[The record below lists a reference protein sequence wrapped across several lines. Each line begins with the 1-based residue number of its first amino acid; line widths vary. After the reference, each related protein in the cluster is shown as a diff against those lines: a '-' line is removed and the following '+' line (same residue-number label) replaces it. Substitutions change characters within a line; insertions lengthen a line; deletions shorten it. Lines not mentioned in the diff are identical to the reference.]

1 MLQLTFCSCNVW
13 LISASLLLLF
23 SFKLSYISEEKICL
37 SEMFLMLT
45 TVISQTLVGGMVATV
60 EHTLLSIITN
70 ITGLVSRECLSVQ
83 A

>member
-1 MLQLTFCSCNVW
+1 MWSIKDLLKVIQFSFCSCNVCF
-13 LISASLLLLF
+13 ISASLLLLF

-60 EHTLLSIITN
+60 GHTLLSINTN
-70 ITGLVSRECLSVQ
+70 IT
-83 A
+83 